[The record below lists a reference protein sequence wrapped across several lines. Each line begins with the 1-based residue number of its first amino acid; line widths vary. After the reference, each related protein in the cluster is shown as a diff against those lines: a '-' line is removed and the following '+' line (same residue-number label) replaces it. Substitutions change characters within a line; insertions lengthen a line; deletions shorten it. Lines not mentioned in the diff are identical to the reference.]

1 MIKPII
7 FIIFLLGS
15 SLAFAETRLRLQF
28 REIARI
34 SAILNQCET
43 KEININ
49 RKKIDDFAKRSLIL
63 AKNENLNK
71 QQIVKIVAQILVELD
86 YVYDDEIPNDVCEEN
101 FRMYKRYKELK

>member
-63 AKNENLNK
+63 AKNENTFSSRLD
-71 QQIVKIVAQILVELD
+71 QFGELMVPSHD
-86 YVYDDEIPNDVCEEN
+86 P
-101 FRMYKRYKELK
+101 KELIGNTRRLNN